1 MDLIKIKY
9 AELIKSKAKELGFD
23 DCGFTEA
30 KELNEQK
37 LYLQDWLANNMHGSM
52 QYMENHFEKRLD
64 ASKLVENAKTVIVLL
79 KNYFPR
85 EKQNKDSPVISRYAY
100 GEDYHFVLKD
110 KLKDLFE
117 YIKAEINPDLE
128 GRCFVDSAP
137 ILERAYAV
145 NAGLG
150 WVGKHSN
157 LIHKRLGSYVFI
169 SELVVNLSLPYGEPI
184 NEACGGCY
192 RCIDACPTKAIVSPK
207 VIDSNKCISYLTI
220 ENRDEIPESF
230 KGKMDNR
237 MYGCDVCQEACPW
250 TWKSRPT
257 QEERFK
263 PKEEL
268 LEMNQEDWSK
278 LTPDQFSVLFKKS
291 AVKRTKYSGLK
302 RNIDFLM

>member
-30 KELNEQK
+30 KVLNDQK
-37 LYLQDWLANNMHGSM
+37 PYLQDWLANNMHGSM

-85 EKQNKDSPVISRYAY
+85 EKQYKDAPVISRYAY

-117 YIKAEINPDLE
+117 YIKTEIYPDLE
-128 GRCFVDSAP
+128 GRYFVDSAP

-169 SELVVNLSLPYGEPI
+169 SELVVNLSLPYGAPI
-184 NEACGGCY
+184 NEACGGCS

-263 PKEEL
+263 PKEEM
-268 LEMNQEDWSK
+268 LEMNQEDWSE